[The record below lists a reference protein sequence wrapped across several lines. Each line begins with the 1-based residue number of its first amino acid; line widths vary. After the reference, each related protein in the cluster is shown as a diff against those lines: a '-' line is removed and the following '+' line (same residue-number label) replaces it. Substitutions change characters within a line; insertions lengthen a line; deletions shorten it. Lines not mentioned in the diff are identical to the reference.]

1 MRFANSP
8 SIGRDC
14 VFFTSGE
21 LLLRRT
27 PGPADTQ
34 RRKEMTVDELIELA
48 HKRSR
53 ISGENAAEELMQL
66 LLRSGAAEE
75 IPASAQPTPKGGR
88 CDGI

>member
-1 MRFANSP
+1 
-8 SIGRDC
+8 
-14 VFFTSGE
+14 
-21 LLLRRT
+21 
-27 PGPADTQ
+27 
-34 RRKEMTVDELIELA
+34 MTVDELIELA